1 MNEYNI
7 SDYGIFSDAISTTTT
22 LSSSVDTCQ
31 SSLNTCNNTINNESV
46 FMGPIAEKCIQ
57 FLNNLSTDLD
67 SVKAN
72 LGTMSNYLIQTSANY
87 KAGDEAASQAQLKL
101 DSATF
106 SSLTSGGVA
115 LTGADN
121 GEKIWNYLASQ
132 GMTQYAI
139 AGIMG
144 NLQQESNLRPDN
156 VQNGMGYEDADYVAG
171 IKSGEITRE
180 EFINDSRGF
189 GLAQW
194 TYHTRKAALYDTL
207 GPENIDS
214 LSGQLAFMV
223 DEMGTELIDKM
234 NNASS
239 AEAATNVFQYS
250 YERAGIPNMEGR
262 IQYANEFYSKYTS

>member
-7 SDYGIFSDAISTTTT
+7 SDYGIFSDAISTTTS
-22 LSSSVDTCQ
+22 LNSNIDTCQ
-31 SSLNTCNNTINNESV
+31 SSAKTCTDTISNESV
-46 FMGPIAEKCIQ
+46 FMGPIAEKCVQ

-87 KAGDEAASQAQLKL
+87 KAGDEAASQAQLRL

-156 VQNGMGYEDADYVAG
+156 VQNDMGYEDADYVAG
-171 IKSGEITRE
+171 IKSGAISRE
-180 EFINDSRGF
+180 DFINDSRGF
-189 GLAQW
+189 GIAQW
-194 TYHTRKAALYDTL
+194 TYNTRKAALYDAL
-207 GPENIDS
+207 GPQNIDS
-214 LSGQLAFMV
+214 LGGQLAFMV
-223 DEMGTELIDKM
+223 DEMGADLINKM

-239 AEAATNVFQYS
+239 AEAATNIFQYS
-250 YERAGIPNMEGR
+250 YEGAGIPNMEGR

>member
-31 SSLNTCNNTINNESV
+31 SSLKSCNNTISNESV
-46 FMGPIAEKCIQ
+46 FMGPIAEKCVQ

-67 SVKAN
+67 SVKSN

-101 DSATF
+101 DSSTF

-194 TYHTRKAALYDTL
+194 TYHTRKAALYDAL

-214 LSGQLAFMV
+214 LGGQLAFMV

>member
-31 SSLNTCNNTINNESV
+31 SSLKTCNNTINNESV

-214 LSGQLAFMV
+214 LGGQLAFMV